1 MTRRGKRRYL
11 YAATALIAIAIS
23 FPIWKK
29 YFPSRQAAGD
39 LLTVPA
45 LVADVELDVVANGTL
60 QPKQLVNVGAQ
71 VSGELESLRVGLGDR
86 VTKHQLI
93 AQIDPALAQNTLRS
107 ARAALEGLRAQ
118 RRSAAAALV
127 LAQQTFQRENSLV
140 TDGYTSRGD
149 FETAQAS
156 LDGKRAD
163 VAALDAQITG
173 AEITLNTAEVNVGYT
188 KITAPIDGTVV
199 GIVTKQGQTVNSI
212 QSAPTIVILAQ
223 LDRMVV
229 TAQISEAD
237 VDKVSTGQK
246 VYFTTL
252 GDPDRRYYGT
262 LMTTDP
268 APETFVDDNTSG
280 SFKKSGVLNN
290 SVYYIARFEID
301 NPGSTL
307 RIGMT
312 AQVNIVLNEAKQAI
326 TVPTVALGKRSARGR
341 DTVQVVDA
349 AGDVEIREVEV
360 GLNNNVTAQIL
371 NGLKAGERVVAGR
384 PEPEVHDA
392 SEPSK

>member
-1 MTRRGKRRYL
+1 MSAPRCPEN
-11 YAATALIAIAIS
+11 S
-23 FPIWKK
+23 
-29 YFPSRQAAGD
+29 SR
-39 LLTVPA
+39 
-45 LVADVELDVVANGTL
+45 
-60 QPKQLVNVGAQ
+60 
-71 VSGELESLRVGLGDR
+71 LRVGLGDR
-86 VTKHQLI
+86 VIKHQLI

-127 LAQQTFQRENSLV
+127 LAQQTFHRENSLV

-301 NPGSTL
+301 NPGSKL

-326 TVPTVALGKRSARGR
+326 TVPPWRWGNAPPAAAKPFRWSMPPAMSRYARSRL
-341 DTVQVVDA
+341 D
-349 AGDVEIREVEV
+349 
-360 GLNNNVTAQIL
+360 
-371 NGLKAGERVVAGR
+371 
-384 PEPEVHDA
+384 
-392 SEPSK
+392 